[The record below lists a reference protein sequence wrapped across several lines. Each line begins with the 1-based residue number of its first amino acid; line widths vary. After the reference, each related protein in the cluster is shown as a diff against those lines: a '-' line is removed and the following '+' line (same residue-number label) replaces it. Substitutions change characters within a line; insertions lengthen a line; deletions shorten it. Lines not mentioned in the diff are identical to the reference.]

1 MNCEHIKASDWN
13 SKDSIMNVKGIANVD
28 CGTTKVD
35 ITEVVIEGMPREKER
50 DLKADE
56 KRERASYF
64 QHTTIKTRGG
74 QNEKRSVKIE
84 HNFDVQNVTIIT
96 KLIVK
101 N

>member
-64 QHTTIKTRGG
+64 QHTTIKIRGG
-74 QNEKRSVKIE
+74 QNAKKVSE
-84 HNFDVQNVTIIT
+84 NGT
-96 KLIVK
+96 
-101 N
+101 

>member
-1 MNCEHIKASDWN
+1 MNLNHERSVFHWQGMNCEHIKASDWN

-64 QHTTIKTRGG
+64 QHTTIKIRGG
-74 QNEKRSVKIE
+74 QNAKKVCE
-84 HNFDVQNVTIIT
+84 NGT
-96 KLIVK
+96 
-101 N
+101 

>member
-50 DLKADE
+50 SKSR
-56 KRERASYF
+56 RETGKSFLFSA
-64 QHTTIKTRGG
+64 HN
-74 QNEKRSVKIE
+74 NEKLGVVKMKRC
-84 HNFDVQNVTIIT
+84 QW
-96 KLIVK
+96 
-101 N
+101 